1 MSDLVNSTPL
11 TIRHLR
17 LPRIRFPKLDIG
29 ATIVAVS
36 TSITEAYAMAY
47 VEPFRIRGRQPP
59 LIVSDCDLE
68 GRDPNW

>member
-11 TIRHLR
+11 TIRYLR
-17 LPRIRFPKLDIG
+17 LPHIRFPKLGIG

-36 TSITEAYAMAY
+36 TSITEAYAMVY
-47 VEPFRIRGRQPP
+47 VEPFKIRRRQP
-59 LIVSDCDLE
+59 LIFSDVDLD

>member
-17 LPRIRFPKLDIG
+17 LPRVRFPKLDIG
-29 ATIVAVS
+29 ATIVALS
-36 TSITEAYAMAY
+36 TSITEAYAMVY
-47 VEPFRIRGRQPP
+47 VEPFNIRARQP
-59 LIVSDCDLE
+59 LIFNDVDLE

>member
-17 LPRIRFPKLDIG
+17 LPRVRFPKIDLG

-47 VEPFRIRGRQPP
+47 VEPFKIRGRQP
-59 LIVSDCDLE
+59 LISSDVDLE

>member
-11 TIRHLR
+11 TIRRLR
-17 LPRIRFPKLDIG
+17 LPRVRFPKLGIG

-36 TSITEAYAMAY
+36 TSITEAYAMVY
-47 VEPFRIRGRQPP
+47 VEPFNIRGRQP
-59 LIVSDCDLE
+59 LIVSDVDLD